1 MNRHFCTQPD
11 IKTQLTAA
19 NMVIEVR
26 QTKSTQEKDFT
37 KSNNRKENLTRFILV
52 RSLYNRK

>member
-1 MNRHFCTQPD
+1 MNRHFRTQPD